1 MLTLPGLSLVLE
13 DRRRAGKKLLLP
25 DVEKVGMNGQFAAD
39 RGNGDAILEMAH
51 HSLCLFVWSKSYFRH
66 SDVSFVVLFLTYCTT
81 KKQNHECKIL
91 K

>member
-39 RGNGDAILEMAH
+39 RGNGDAMPSWRWRITAFAFSSGVNRTFGILM
-51 HSLCLFVWSKSYFRH
+51 
-66 SDVSFVVLFLTYCTT
+66 FLSWFCS
-81 KKQNHECKIL
+81 
-91 K
+91 